1 MINLLKSPSKT
12 TILIVD
18 DHPDNL
24 RLLAKMLESQG
35 YVVRK
40 SLTGKLALQ
49 TVHRIPPD
57 LILLDINMPEMDGY
71 EVCQK
76 LKESEVTRHIPIIFI
91 SALNDIRD
99 KIRGFEIGA
108 QDYISKPFQELEVLA
123 RIKNQLLIQQQQQLL
138 IEQNQKLEREVHERQ
153 LAEAEV
159 RQLNIN
165 LERGVQIRTLQLQQ
179 SLNLAAT
186 LKQISDRMRDCLD
199 QNQILQM
206 VVEALGNALE
216 VNCCDAVLYHS
227 DRLHSI
233 MRYQWIQPGY
243 NFTQEQTFY
252 PIDFSELYQQLRQ
265 KYCFAFCPIEC
276 DSKGNHA
283 AIFAC
288 PIFDNQVAETG
299 ILGNLWL
306 YKTSASSFGEIEVN
320 LVEQVANQCAIALR
334 QARLYEAAQAQV
346 KELQRLNQLKDDFL
360 HTISHELRSPIA
372 NMKMVIQLLAT
383 FSNQEDNQVE
393 VNSKLL
399 TQNRQMLQYL
409 TILQEEC
416 DRELLLVEDLLNL
429 QHLEAGT
436 YQQQL
441 AKINLKDWFLHVIEP
456 FEARSQNHQQYFQVN
471 LAPKLPTV
479 SCDSFSLSRVITELL
494 NNACK
499 YTPAGGTIAI
509 ELSTFQEETT
519 QYEASICLINQS
531 SWLQFIVTNTGV
543 EIPPAELP
551 RIFDKFYRIPQN
563 DPWKHGGTGLGL
575 ALVKKLVEQMGGNI
589 IAKSANNLTEFIVQ
603 CPLSC

>member
-1 MINLLKSPSKT
+1 MVNLLKSPSET
-12 TILIVD
+12 NILIVD

-24 RLLAKMLESQG
+24 RLLAKILELRG

-49 TVHRIPPD
+49 TVHRNPPN
-57 LILLDINMPEMDGY
+57 LILLDINMPGMNGY

-76 LKESEVTRHIPIIFI
+76 LKESEVTSHIPIIFI
-91 SALNDIRD
+91 SAMDEISD
-99 KIRGFEIGA
+99 KVRGFEIGG

-138 IEQNQKLEREVHERQ
+138 VEQNQKLEREVHERQ

-179 SLNLAAT
+179 SLNFAAT

-206 VVEALGNALE
+206 VVEALGSALE
-216 VNCCDAVLYHS
+216 VNCCHAVLYHS

-233 MRYQWIQPGY
+233 MRYQWIQPGL

-252 PIDFSELYQQLRQ
+252 PIDFPELFQQLRQ
-265 KYCFAFCPIEC
+265 KYCFAFCPIES
-276 DSKGNHA
+276 DSSGNHA

-299 ILGNLWL
+299 ILGDLWL
-306 YKTSASSFGEIEVN
+306 YKTCASSFGEMEVN

-346 KELQRLNQLKDDFL
+346 QELQRLNQLKDDFL

-372 NMKMVIQLLAT
+372 NMKMIIQLLAT
-383 FSNQEDNQVE
+383 LSNQEDNQVE
-393 VNSKLL
+393 ANSNLL
-399 TQNRQMLQYL
+399 TQNRQILQYL

-441 AKINLKDWFLHVIEP
+441 ARINLKDWFLHVIEP
-456 FEARSQNHQQYFQVN
+456 FEVRSQNHRQYFQVN
-471 LAPKLPTV
+471 LAPNLPTV
-479 SCDSFSLSRVITELL
+479 SCDSFSLSRVVTELL
-494 NNACK
+494 NNAYK
-499 YTPAGGTIAI
+499 YTPAGSTIAI
-509 ELSTFQEETT
+509 ELSTFQQETT
-519 QYEASICLINQS
+519 QQEASISLINQS

-543 EIPPAELP
+543 EIPTAELP